1 MRNLINYT
9 QSRDGASLKIC
20 DIRVEIVSYPRSQYY
35 LYTHTST
42 VTNPS
47 SFNKFIHIYK
57 NANGL
62 NYYTDI
68 TEYKACHSDT
78 CCYFDFNS
86 LLFSIKLHKYGIIHF
101 DPHFDSIEE
110 YECEYKIESCDNEDI
125 DCYREIFYNENTE
138 WYDEI
143 TIHTYKLTKLEIELK
158 KRLYLLYK
166 VSAEY
171 LKFKKNL
178 STIFDIDKN

>member
-1 MRNLINYT
+1 V
-9 QSRDGASLKIC
+9 C
-20 DIRVEIVSYPRSQYY
+20 
-35 LYTHTST
+35 
-42 VTNPS
+42 
-47 SFNKFIHIYK
+47 
-57 NANGL
+57 
-62 NYYTDI
+62 
-68 TEYKACHSDT
+68 
-78 CCYFDFNS
+78 
-86 LLFSIKLHKYGIIHF
+86 
-101 DPHFDSIEE
+101 
-110 YECEYKIESCDNEDI
+110 NEDI